1 MNVIWDMGG
10 TLIDTYSPVNAL
22 FAAKIAD
29 AGGEISPAGV
39 AMLTRRSI
47 SSAIQTLA
55 QRFPISEGELH
66 AAYDFLKDS
75 WQDTPAPLI
84 PKARRALEAI
94 VDDGGMN
101 VIVTHRDRPSATTLL
116 EQHDLSHL
124 ISDMICAP
132 DGFPRKPDPTMFL
145 EMLDRSSLK
154 PSRTLAVGDREIDVA
169 AAHAAGL
176 RAARLAPDGIRTQTK
191 ADWTVHNLL
200 EVPYLR

>member
-1 MNVIWDMGG
+1 MGG

-22 FAAKIAD
+22 FAAKVAD

-39 AMLTRRSI
+39 AILTRRSI

-66 AAYDFLKDS
+66 AAYDSLKAS

-84 PKARRALEAI
+84 AGARRALEVI
-94 VDDGGMN
+94 VGDGGVN

-145 EMLDRSSLK
+145 EILERSDLK
-154 PSRTLAVGDREIDVA
+154 PSHTLAVGDREIDVT

-176 RAARLAPDGIRTQTK
+176 RAVRLTPDGVRAQTK
-191 ADWTVHNLL
+191 ADWTVHRLL
-200 EVPYLR
+200 EVPHLR

>member
-1 MNVIWDMGG
+1 MGG

-22 FAAKIAD
+22 FAAKVAD

-39 AMLTRRSI
+39 AILTRRSI

-55 QRFPISEGELH
+55 QRFLISEGELH
-66 AAYDFLKDS
+66 AAYDSLKAS

-84 PKARRALEAI
+84 AGARRALEAI
-94 VDDGGMN
+94 VGDGGVN

-132 DGFPRKPDPTMFL
+132 TDSRASQI
-145 EMLDRSSLK
+145 RRCSLRYL
-154 PSRTLAVGDREIDVA
+154 SAVTSNRR
-169 AAHAAGL
+169 AHSLSA
-176 RAARLAPDGIRTQTK
+176 IVK
-191 ADWTVHNLL
+191 SM
-200 EVPYLR
+200 